1 MKWLSEICKANDQF
15 QQRIA
20 PAAMPVK
27 RKPCPYA
34 IVTCM
39 DPRINLQAAG
49 IRPFSPEGEL
59 QSQVRIIRTL
69 GGMGDRRSLAVGI
82 HLAGF
87 KEVAVIMHTDCG
99 CSLAY
104 QKIDTI
110 IENMETTL
118 PASKLAAIQA
128 LVGEPFRAKLIEWL
142 GAFQDPHQAVED
154 EVAAIINSPFTPAS
168 LIVHGLVYDLTTGR
182 MDIVVNGYT
191 TDPRSEHLNEGTC
204 Q

>member
-1 MKWLSEICKANDQF
+1 MNWLSEICVANDQF
-15 QQRIA
+15 QRRVA
-20 PAAMPVK
+20 PEDLPVK
-27 RKPCPYA
+27 RQPCPYA

-39 DPRINLQAAG
+39 DPRINLEAAG
-49 IRPFSPEGEL
+49 IRSFSPEGEL

-69 GGMGDRRSLAVGI
+69 GGMGDSRSLAVGI

-118 PASKLAAIQA
+118 SARKWGAVKSLI
-128 LVGEPFRAKLIEWL
+128 GEPFREKLIEWL
-142 GAFQDPHQAVED
+142 HAFRDPRQAVED
-154 EVAAIINSPFTPAS
+154 EVAAIESSPFTPES
-168 LIVHGLVYDLTTGR
+168 LVVHGLVYDLTTGR
-182 MDIVVNGYT
+182 MDIVVNGY
-191 TDPRSEHLNEGTC
+191 EN
-204 Q
+204 

>member
-27 RKPCPYA
+27 RKPCPYV

-39 DPRINLQAAG
+39 DPRINLEAAG

-69 GGMGDRRSLAVGI
+69 GGLGDSRSLAVGI

-128 LVGEPFRAKLIEWL
+128 LVGKPFRAKLIEWL

-154 EVAAIINSPFTPAS
+154 EVAAIITSPFTPAS

-191 TDPRSEHLNEGTC
+191 TDARSEYLHEGTC